1 MLQTVQKTCV
11 NVSLSADGNTI
22 CIIKTLCSMHCLSS
36 ITFTEFLS
44 KSLLC
49 LYLSYKQ
56 RLQPQ
61 RHWTLNSLSQIFGF
75 WSWATSSDIQCHP
88 FKHVQSLSHNS
99 LIWDLFD
106 WWKVKLVVLHVKSP
120 HSNLK
125 KTKKE
130 KLWNGTLAHKTH
142 ICICGG
148 PWGLFE
154 INFFKSY
161 WKIILTNKFLHFAS
175 HSLYNIYILYM
186 VICLLILL

>member
-1 MLQTVQKTCV
+1 MQWGYPTLQTVQKTYV

-36 ITFTEFLS
+36 ITFTEIRS

-49 LYLSYKQ
+49 LYLSYKK

-75 WSWATSSDIQCHP
+75 WSWATSSDIQCLP
-88 FKHVQSLSHNS
+88 FRHVQSLSHNS

-106 WWKVKLVVLHVKSP
+106 WWKVTLVVLHVKSL

-125 KTKKE
+125 KTKKR
-130 KLWNGTLAHKTH
+130 KTVRWNLGSQDTCVYMWGAMGTF
-142 ICICGG
+142 
-148 PWGLFE
+148 WD
-154 INFFKSY
+154 
-161 WKIILTNKFLHFAS
+161 
-175 HSLYNIYILYM
+175 
-186 VICLLILL
+186 